1 MLYIGRGV
9 RACVGASAQRASGP
23 QDVPRR
29 GGGAVDV
36 QEGEGGSKRAERGA
50 AVVHREAQSQ
60 QEYHNVGS
68 PRRDAMRC
76 DAHSALAPRR
86 FRCVPSSAARI
97 RPAARKKASKRVCA
111 PPTPAATAIARRTR
125 VRAPSRARGA
135 HRKGKQRGEVEGV
148 WRRAL
153 ELRPRRPVLF

>member
-76 DAHSALAPRR
+76 AQLPRAAPLLVRPVKCSTHSPRR
-86 FRCVPSSAARI
+86 AEESKQARLRASDARRDRN
-97 RPAARKKASKRVCA
+97 RPAHPGPRPFPGAG
-111 PPTPAATAIARRTR
+111 RT
-125 VRAPSRARGA
+125 
-135 HRKGKQRGEVEGV
+135 
-148 WRRAL
+148 
-153 ELRPRRPVLF
+153 